1 MNGMTIYY
9 NRAFIENVFNFF
21 KPPKTHLDTISMI
34 LNAAESTFEDFAAQ
48 TRISLQYAFEEHR
61 TINCKMDLQAPLII
75 LPLDATNWNS
85 PVAILDAGHISV
97 VSDLADKGKMEEI
110 RKTNKADYT
119 DDDWDALTD
128 YLYDRFNLILQD
140 AQILIGS
147 NIKSTIEQ
155 LHGGENRTA
164 VILDQLT
171 IKTLLEVSI
180 IPTYYQIPKFKLS
193 SDVPRFRAIISDYQY
208 KVFMDLIKNL
218 VPDFSL
224 GDSQEENRSDVY
236 DVLKS
241 FNKDLSNSP
250 GEIEDSKIEGD
261 TTDTISTTSKFADAA
276 SKQKTLQVNFAID
289 VIELTLSRCT
299 SANTLEKEKLVD
311 LIGDK
316 FRVDMSS
323 TANDIKVAIVLS
335 DMTTLILSE

>member
-9 NRAFIENVFNFF
+9 NRTFLENVFNFF
-21 KPPKTHLDTISMI
+21 KPPKTHLDTIGMI

-48 TRISLQYAFEEHR
+48 TRIGLQYAFEEHK

-97 VSDLADKGKMEEI
+97 VSDLADKSKMEEI
-110 RKTNKADYT
+110 RKTSKADYT
-119 DDDWDALTD
+119 DDDWDALTS

-193 SDVPRFRAIISDYQY
+193 SDVPRFRAMISDYQY
-208 KVFMDLIKNL
+208 KVFMDLIQNL
-218 VPDFSL
+218 VPDFSFS
-224 GDSQEENRSDVY
+224 DSQEE
-236 DVLKS
+236 
-241 FNKDLSNSP
+241 
-250 GEIEDSKIEGD
+250 
-261 TTDTISTTSKFADAA
+261 TD
-276 SKQKTLQVNFAID
+276 
-289 VIELTLSRCT
+289 
-299 SANTLEKEKLVD
+299 
-311 LIGDK
+311 
-316 FRVDMSS
+316 
-323 TANDIKVAIVLS
+323 
-335 DMTTLILSE
+335 